1 MARIR
6 LNLKNLSITD
16 KLAKGRQIVTAM
28 TNNTSFPSPN
38 PPLTEITTALDEL
51 TQAFALVQ
59 AAKSEVST
67 RVVTQENAEAR
78 LDQGLTKLAAYVE
91 SIAGTD
97 HSLITSAGM
106 EIKASRSAPTL
117 PGVPQ
122 ALSANP
128 GEHEGEVNL
137 FWKAV
142 ANARSYTIEA
152 SQDPA
157 AAGSWTHVGIATSA
171 SKLVANLTSGKR
183 YWFRVAAVSAGGQ
196 SGWSEH
202 ATKVVP

>member
-1 MARIR
+1 MARTR
-6 LNLKNLSITD
+6 LNLKKLSITD

-28 TNNTSFPSPN
+28 TNNASFPTPN

-59 AAKSEVST
+59 AGKSEKAT
-67 RVVTQENAEAR
+67 RAGTQENAEAR

-91 SIAGTD
+91 SVAGTD

-106 EIKASRSAPTL
+106 ETKASRSAPSL

-122 ALSANP
+122 ALSASA
-128 GEHEGEVNL
+128 GEHEGEINL

-142 ANARSYTIEA
+142 TNAKSYTIES

-157 AAGSWTHVGIATSA
+157 TAASWTHVGIATSA
-171 SKLVANLTSGKR
+171 GKLVANLTTGKR

>member
-1 MARIR
+1 
-6 LNLKNLSITD
+6 
-16 KLAKGRQIVTAM
+16 M
-28 TNNTSFPSPN
+28 TNNASFPNSD

-59 AAKSEVST
+59 ATKSEMAT
-67 RVVTQENAEAR
+67 RVVTQDNAEVR

-91 SIAGTD
+91 SVVGTD
-97 HSLITSAGM
+97 HSLITNAGM
-106 EIKASRSAPTL
+106 ETKASRSAPTL

-122 ALSANP
+122 LSANP

-157 AAGSWTHVGIATSA
+157 AAASWTHVGIATSA
-171 SKLVANLTSGKR
+171 SKLIANLTSGKR
-183 YWFRVAAVSAGGQ
+183 YWFRVAAGTAGGQ
-196 SGWSEH
+196 SG
-202 ATKVVP
+202 